1 MSFGGV
7 NRVSPQ
13 TPQVQRPT
21 GGAPRVAP
29 GKPVAAPPKVDGKQY
44 TQMQGQVKLP
54 STNVN
59 ALTQLP
65 SQDQQQILKLAQD
78 NQMNRFV
85 QNMSDAHKQIQSDV
99 PPRSLLGAG
108 QSIPPAPMRAAAA
121 ALGKVFSGRDFEI
134 EADREEAYM
143 SFKVGGKS
151 FNLTIGT
158 PLKKGVKYNP
168 EEEYDDEDDIEE
180 SL

>member
-13 TPQVQRPT
+13 TPQVQTPQP
-21 GGAPRVAP
+21 AAQPAQA
-29 GKPVAAPPKVDGKQY
+29 KPVQATPKIDSKQFS
-44 TQMQGQVKLP
+44 QMQTSVKLP
-54 STNVN
+54 ATNVN

-85 QNMSDAHKQIQSDV
+85 QNMSNAHKQIQADV

-108 QSIPPAPMRAAAA
+108 QSIPPAAMRAAAA

-134 EADREEAYM
+134 DVDREYSYM
-143 SFKVGGKS
+143 SFKIGGKS
-151 FNLTIGT
+151 FNISIRT
-158 PLKKGVKYNP
+158 PLKKGLKYNP
-168 EEEYDDEDDIEE
+168 EDDYDEEEDIEE

>member
-13 TPQVQRPT
+13 TPQVQTPQT
-21 GGAPRVAP
+21 VAKPAP
-29 GKPVAAPPKVDGKQY
+29 GKPVQAAPRVDGKQFA
-44 TQMQGQVKLP
+44 QMQGQVKLP

-108 QSIPPAPMRAAAA
+108 QNIPPAPMRAAAA
-121 ALGKVFSGRDFEI
+121 AMGKVFSGRDFEI

-143 SFKVGGKS
+143 SFKIGGKS
-151 FNLTIGT
+151 FNITLST

-168 EEEYDDEDDIEE
+168 EDEYDEEDDIEE

>member
-13 TPQVQRPT
+13 TPQVQTPQT
-21 GGAPRVAP
+21 VAKPSQAQQTQAAPRVA
-29 GKPVAAPPKVDGKQY
+29 DSKQFNQ
-44 TQMQGQVKLP
+44 TQTQVKLP
-54 STNVN
+54 TTSVN

-78 NQMNRFV
+78 SQMNRFV
-85 QNMSDAHKQIQSDV
+85 QNMSNAHKQIQADV

-121 ALGKVFSGRDFEI
+121 ALGKLFSGRDFEI
-134 EADREEAYM
+134 EVDREYGYM
-143 SFKVGGKS
+143 SFKIGGKS
-151 FNLTIGT
+151 FNISIRT
-158 PLKKGVKYNP
+158 PLKKGVKYDP
-168 EEEYDDEDDIEE
+168 DEEDEEDDIEE

>member
-7 NRVSPQ
+7 NRVSGQSPQVQ
-13 TPQVQRPT
+13 TPQTVT
-21 GGAPRVAP
+21 KAAP
-29 GKPVAAPPKVDGKQY
+29 GRPVQTPQKLDGKQFN
-44 TQMQGQVKLP
+44 QLQNSVKLP
-54 STNVN
+54 TTNVN

-78 NQMNRFV
+78 AQMNRFV
-85 QNMSDAHKQIQSDV
+85 QNMSNAHKQIQSDV

-134 EADREEAYM
+134 EVDREFGYM
-143 SFKVGGKS
+143 SFKIGGKS
-151 FNLTIGT
+151 FNITIKT
-158 PLKKGVKYNP
+158 PLKKGVKYDP
-168 EEEYDDEDDIEE
+168 DAEYDEEDDIEE

>member
-1 MSFGGV
+1 MSMGGV
-7 NRVSPQ
+7 NRVGAQ
-13 TPQVQRPT
+13 TPQVQTPQT
-21 GGAPRVAP
+21 VAKPAP
-29 GKPVAAPPKVDGKQY
+29 GKPVATPQRLDGKQFS
-44 TQMQGQVKLP
+44 QLQNNVKLP
-54 STNVN
+54 TTNVN

-65 SQDQQQILKLAQD
+65 SQDQQQILKLTQD
-78 NQMNRFV
+78 QQMNKFV
-85 QNMSDAHKQIQSDV
+85 DQMSQAQKEIRNDV

-134 EADREEAYM
+134 EVDREFAYM

-151 FNLTIGT
+151 FNITINT
-158 PLKKGVKYNP
+158 PLKEGIVYDP
-168 EEEYDDEDDIEE
+168 DDEFDDEDDIEE

>member
-13 TPQVQRPT
+13 TPQVQ
-21 GGAPRVAP
+21 APQTTAAP
-29 GKPVAAPPKVDGKQY
+29 AQAKPVQAAPKADSKQFAQ
-44 TQMQGQVKLP
+44 TQNQIKLP
-54 STNVN
+54 TTNVN

-78 NQMNRFV
+78 TQMNRFV
-85 QNMSDAHKQIQSDV
+85 QNMSNAHKQIQADV

-121 ALGKVFSGRDFEI
+121 ALAGGALGLGGFRSLYHALVRHGHGAIATFLSSVAL
-134 EADREEAYM
+134 EAESSAAEVDR
-143 SFKVGGKS
+143 
-151 FNLTIGT
+151 
-158 PLKKGVKYNP
+158 NP
-168 EEEYDDEDDIEE
+168 AR
-180 SL
+180 

>member
-13 TPQVQRPT
+13 TPQVQ
-21 GGAPRVAP
+21 APQTTAAP
-29 GKPVAAPPKVDGKQY
+29 AQAKPVQAAPKADSKQFAQ
-44 TQMQGQVKLP
+44 TQNQIKLP
-54 STNVN
+54 TTNVN

-78 NQMNRFV
+78 TQMNRFV
-85 QNMSDAHKQIQSDV
+85 QNMSNAHKQIQADV

-134 EADREEAYM
+134 EVDREYGYM
-143 SFKVGGKS
+143 SFKIGGKS
-151 FNLTIGT
+151 FNISIRT

-168 EEEYDDEDDIEE
+168 DEEEDEDDDIEE

>member
-1 MSFGGV
+1 MSLGGV

-13 TPQVQRPT
+13 TPQVQSPQST
-21 GGAPRVAP
+21 QAPAQA
-29 GKPVAAPPKVDGKQY
+29 KSTQAAAKLDGKQY
-44 TQMQGQVKLP
+44 GQMQNQVKLP
-54 STNVN
+54 TTSVN

-78 NQMNRFV
+78 AQMNRFV
-85 QNMSDAHKQIQSDV
+85 NNMSNAHKQIQADV

-121 ALGKVFSGRDFEI
+121 ALGKLFAGRDFEI
-134 EADREEAYM
+134 EVDRESSYM

-151 FNLTIGT
+151 FNITLST
-158 PLKKGVKYNP
+158 PLKKGLKYNP
-168 EEEYDDEDDIEE
+168 EDELDEEDDIEE